1 MSEAETPS
9 PEAIEAAR
17 KLFLGTCEFHAG
29 AATLSAIPPAR
40 LPEIALAGRSNVGKS
55 SLINALV
62 GRGRTARVS
71 RHPGRTQQI
80 NFFGLSNRLSL
91 VDMPGYGYAA
101 VSKKTKATWSDL
113 IVGYLKGRATLR
125 RALVL
130 VDSRHGIKDSDRA
143 LFDLLDEAAVG
154 YQIVLTKC
162 DELGAAGLAQRVGE
176 VSAEISKHVAAH
188 PVVMPTSAE
197 KDIGIAELR
206 TELAALA
213 RPR

>member
-1 MSEAETPS
+1 VSGGDAPT
-9 PEAIEAAR
+9 PEAVEAAR
-17 KLFLGTCEFHAG
+17 KLFVGTCDFLAG

-40 LPEIALAGRSNVGKS
+40 LPEVALAGRSNVGKS

-80 NFFGLSNRLSL
+80 NFFSLSNRLSL

-101 VSKKTKATWSDL
+101 VSKKTKASWSDL
-113 IVGYLKGRATLR
+113 IVGYLKGRPTLR
-125 RALVL
+125 RTLVL

-143 LFDLLDEAAVG
+143 LFDLLDEAAVA
-154 YQIVLTKC
+154 YQVVLTKC
-162 DELGAAGLAQRVGE
+162 DELGASGLARRVEE
-176 VSAEISKHVAAH
+176 VTSEISRHVAAH

-197 KDIGIAELR
+197 KDAGIAELR

-213 RPR
+213 RAA

>member
-1 MSEAETPS
+1 VSEAPAYT

-17 KLFLGTCEFHAG
+17 KIFVGPCDFIAG
-29 AATLSAIPPAR
+29 AAKLEAIPKADM
-40 LPEIALAGRSNVGKS
+40 PEIALAGRSNVGKS

-80 NFFGLSNRLSL
+80 NFFALSWRLSL

-101 VSKKTKATWSDL
+101 VSKQTKATWSDL
-113 IVGYLKGRATLR
+113 IVGYLKGRPTLR

-143 LFDLLDEAAVG
+143 LFKLLDEAAVS
-154 YQIVLTKC
+154 YQLILTKC
-162 DELGAAGLAQRVGE
+162 DALGAAGLAKRIAEVG
-176 VSAEISKHVAAH
+176 AEIAGHVAAH

-197 KDIGIAELR
+197 KDTGIPELRAELA
-206 TELAALA
+206 TLA
-213 RPR
+213 RPV